1 VPAGDDCHE
10 RRRELEALLHD
21 RFGIAH
27 STLQVE
33 HGHADELL
41 QIRRGPSR

>member
-1 VPAGDDCHE
+1 M
-10 RRRELEALLHD
+10 LHD

-33 HGHADELL
+33 HGHAEELL
-41 QIRRGPSR
+41 QIRGRPES